1 MGYAAYELE
10 EQLRRDLVTSLEEY
24 AALQSS
30 LLQRTQRA
38 GTFLAGY
45 LLLTVSS
52 QVPPLAYAICL
63 AASMQLHAGMHACVH
78 AARAMRMQRAEDSCR
93 RMQAA
98 LATQHRYSRM
108 LACVDAARPCACSL
122 L

>member
-30 LLQRTQRA
+30 LLKRTQRA

-52 QVPPLAYAICL
+52 QVNL
-63 AASMQLHAGMHACVH
+63 
-78 AARAMRMQRAEDSCR
+78 
-93 RMQAA
+93 
-98 LATQHRYSRM
+98 
-108 LACVDAARPCACSL
+108 
-122 L
+122 